1 MNTGPTKALMT
12 AAAVICLIL
21 MVYHFVLGIFPGWG
35 GIQHVAIGMSF
46 MILFSIGRKSLADA
60 EEVGRGEFCRYAIMF
75 LLGLSVLNIL
85 LIDNMNLKILNQLGL
100 IFMAL
105 NAGIF
110 QTGGPMPKDDKE

>member
-1 MNTGPTKALMT
+1 MNTGPMKALTT

-21 MVYHFVLGIFPGWG
+21 IVFHFVFAIFAAG
-35 GIQHVAIGMSF
+35 GVQYIAIGISF

-60 EEVGRGEFCRYAIMF
+60 EEVGNGKFCRYAIMF

-85 LIDNMNLKILNQLGL
+85 LIDYVNLKILNQLIL

-110 QTGGPMPKDDKE
+110 QAGGSMSKDE

>member
-12 AAAVICLIL
+12 AAAVICLML
-21 MVYHFVLGIFPGWG
+21 MVFHFVIGIFTTG
-35 GIQHVAIGMSF
+35 GVQYIAIGISF

-60 EEVGRGEFCRYAIMF
+60 DEVGSGKFCRYAIMF

-85 LIDNMNLKILNQLGL
+85 LIDNVNLKILNQLIL

-110 QTGGPMPKDDKE
+110 QAGGPMSKDE